1 MSLRETMN
9 IVLLPA
15 VAASAVCALPG
26 IAAAQTSFV
35 APDGRNRFPAVTI
48 FCPSGN
54 GVAPCSFGGGVGA
67 GGAVSINLGGTA
79 VSAGNRFPMSDAA
92 LDALINGGALSV
104 ALNTLPPV
112 GLAAGTNAIGSVSVS
127 NLPVNQAVSGT
138 VGISS
143 LPPLPSGGNTIG
155 NVSVSNLPA
164 TQAISAA
171 ALPLPAGAASDASV
185 VALKAALGTL
195 MQQSGGTVAV
205 SGLPPLAAGSN
216 AIGSVSVS
224 NLPATQAISA
234 ASLPLPAGAALDA
247 SVVALKTALGSPMQQ
262 TGGAVAVSSLPAL
275 AAGGNAIGSV
285 SISGMPSIVGTVGVS
300 ALPALPAGANTIG
313 AVTIAGTPNF
323 TCTGCGG
330 GGSGGGSVIQGAGA
344 VANPWWIQGL
354 GSAGTAA
361 GGVVTVQGAGGG
373 VALPVSGNFWQAVQ
387 PVSGTVSMTALPA
400 GSNTIGSVSV
410 SNLPATQAISA
421 ASLPLPAGAALDA
434 SVVAVKTALGTPMQ
448 QSGGSVAVSS
458 LPVLPAGSNAIG
470 SVSVSNLPAT
480 QAVSA
485 ASLPLPAGAALDA
498 SVVAV
503 KSALGTPM
511 QQSGGSVSV
520 SSLPALPAGSN
531 AIGIV
536 SVSNLPATQAI
547 SAASLPLPAGAASD
561 ASVQSVKTAIGTPM
575 QQTGGS
581 VSVTNLPATQPVSA
595 TTLPLPTGA
604 ATVAAQIAPF
614 APVAPAAA
622 TATTTVLIGCLAN
635 TSLPSFNAGQ
645 QGAIPCDTSGRPYV
659 VSVPSA
665 NNVPSFLQAVTS
677 GGATVYRAI
686 NAASSTMT
694 ASIKSA
700 SGMVYGYEACN
711 SGTAAAYLRLFAL
724 GVAPSVGTSTPL
736 VSKLLPVG
744 ACQTM
749 TTSIGLVFGSGIGVD
764 VTGGSMADSDTGAV
778 GTAATVSLSVYYK

>member
-48 FCPSGN
+48 FCPSGT
-54 GVAPCSFGGGVGA
+54 GVAPCTFGGGVGA

-92 LDALINGGALSV
+92 LDALISGGALSV

-127 NLPVNQAVSGT
+127 NLPATQAVSGT
-138 VGISS
+138 VSVSS

-155 NVSVSNLPA
+155 N
-164 TQAISAA
+164 
-171 ALPLPAGAASDASV
+171 
-185 VALKAALGTL
+185 
-195 MQQSGGTVAV
+195 
-205 SGLPPLAAGSN
+205 
-216 AIGSVSVS
+216 VSVS

-247 SVVALKTALGSPMQQ
+247 SVVALKTALGSPIQQ
-262 TGGAVAVSSLPAL
+262 TGGTVAVSSLPAL
-275 AAGGNAIGSV
+275 AAGSNVIGSVNVSNLPTTQAVSGSV
-285 SISGMPSIVGTVGVS
+285 SISGTATVAGIVGVS
-300 ALPALPAGANTIG
+300 ALPALPAGSNTIG

-330 GGSGGGSVIQGAGA
+330 GGGSGGSVTQGAGA

-354 GSAGTAA
+354 GSAGTAG

-387 PVSGTVSMTALPA
+387 PVSGTVSVNA
-400 GSNTIGSVSV
+400 
-410 SNLPATQAISA
+410 
-421 ASLPLPAGAALDA
+421 
-434 SVVAVKTALGTPMQ
+434 
-448 QSGGSVAVSS
+448 
-458 LPVLPAGSNAIG
+458 LPAGSNAIG
-470 SVSVSNLPAT
+470 SVSVSNLPTT

-485 ASLPLPAGAALDA
+485 ASLPLPVGAALDT

-503 KSALGTPM
+503 KTALGTPM

-531 AIGIV
+531 AIGSV
-536 SVSNLPATQAI
+536 SISNLPATQAV
-547 SAASLPLPAGAASD
+547 SAASLPLPAGAALD

-604 ATVAAQIAPF
+604 ATVGAQTAPF

-622 TATTTVLIGCLAN
+622 TATTAVLIGCLAN
-635 TSLPSFNAGQ
+635 TSLPSFIAGQ

-686 NAASSTMT
+686 NAASSTMA

-724 GVAPSVGTSTPL
+724 GVAPTVGTSTPL

-764 VTGGSMADSDTGAV
+764 VTSGSMADSDTGAV